1 MSDVNEFS
9 KSDYQRGAA
18 LAVLALAVAIF
29 MLMATVIVT
38 VGSEASSRG
47 QAQSAADAVAL
58 AGAAGGIGEAERM
71 ALKYGADLLVFSIDG
86 STVSVVL
93 LLDGIRSSA
102 YAERHLVATGRG

>member
-1 MSDVNEFS
+1 
-9 KSDYQRGAA
+9 
-18 LAVLALAVAIF
+18 